1 MTALPDPDSA
11 PTPTS
16 PRLVSVDALRGF
28 TMVWIVGADALA
40 EAFRGLNG
48 GAVSAWLGVQ
58 LGHTAWEGLTFY
70 DLIFPLFLFIVG
82 VAVPLS
88 LDRIVER
95 EGRSVALRRV
105 LVRGLVMYTLGVL
118 YYGGLSHGWDQIR
131 WVGVLQRLAAGYVA
145 AGLLHLWFRPRT
157 IVAVGVTLLLGY
169 WVLLTFVPVPGVG
182 AGDYARGRNLANWV
196 DAHWLPGKVWY
207 GDYDP
212 EGLLSTLPA
221 LVSALLGLAAARILR
236 EGRRTPGERVRLL
249 VVAGCVLLALGHLW
263 GLQFPI
269 IKRIWTS
276 SYVLVT
282 GGWSFLLLALF
293 YGLIDLRGW
302 RGWAT
307 PFVWVGSNALLIY
320 FVSRLVDFRAVS
332 SFFVGGEVA
341 AGLNAAWA
349 GLGGLVLAVT
359 SIVLCVALCGALYRK
374 KMFLRI

>member
-1 MTALPDPDSA
+1 MTASFDSVSAPA
-11 PTPTS
+11 PTP

-28 TMVWIVGADALA
+28 TMIWIVGADALA

-58 LGHTAWEGLTFY
+58 LGHTTWEGLTFY

-95 EGRSVALRRV
+95 EGRPVALRRV

-145 AGLLHLWFRPRT
+145 TALLHLWFRPRT
-157 IVAVGVTLLLGY
+157 IIAVGVTLLIGY
-169 WVLLTFVPVPGVG
+169 WALLTFVPVPGVG

-221 LVSALLGLAAARILR
+221 LVSAVLGLAAARILR
-236 EGRRTPGERVRLL
+236 EGQRLPGERLRLL
-249 VVAGCVLLALGHLW
+249 LAVGCGLLALGHLW

-293 YGLIDLRGW
+293 YGLMDLRAW
-302 RGWAT
+302 RSWAT

-374 KMFLRI
+374 KVFLRI